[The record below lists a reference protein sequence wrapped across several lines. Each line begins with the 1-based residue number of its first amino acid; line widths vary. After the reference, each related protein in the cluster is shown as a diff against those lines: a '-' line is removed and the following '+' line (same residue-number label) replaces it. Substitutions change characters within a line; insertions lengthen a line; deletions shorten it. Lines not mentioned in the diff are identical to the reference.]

1 MISSGEAFSGAKNC
15 VFTGMVAPRVAKVGS
30 VFLRASIW
38 ENCQQEAHETAVIE
52 ADLHVKTSMKDIH
65 LQTLLED
72 EVCKMRMVR
81 FAWDAFCFAGLQWA
95 VGRLLAR
102 QRAGKHRRCCYSS
115 PALWDCSWRLLNT
128 L

>member
-1 MISSGEAFSGAKNC
+1 MISSGKALSGAKNC
-15 VFTGMVAPRVAKVGS
+15 VFTGMVALRVAKVGS

-52 ADLHVKTSMKDIH
+52 PDLHVKTSMKDIH

>member
-1 MISSGEAFSGAKNC
+1 MISSWETLSGATNC
-15 VFTGMVAPRVAKVGS
+15 VFTGIVALRVTKVGS

-72 EVCKMRMVR
+72 EVCKMRMGQ
-81 FAWDAFCFAGLQWA
+81 FAWDAFYFAGLQWA
-95 VGRLLAR
+95 VGRLIGTAAR
-102 QRAGKHRRCCYSS
+102 RKAS
-115 PALWDCSWRLLNT
+115 AMLLFVSCFVGF
-128 L
+128 